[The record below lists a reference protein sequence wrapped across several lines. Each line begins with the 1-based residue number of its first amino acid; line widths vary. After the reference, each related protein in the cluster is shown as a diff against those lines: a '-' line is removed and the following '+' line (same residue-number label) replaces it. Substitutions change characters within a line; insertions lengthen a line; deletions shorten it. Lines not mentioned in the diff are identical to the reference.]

1 MFCKN
6 CGTQIPDDS
15 AVCSN
20 CGTSTAPAKSAEGS
34 FDVNALV
41 KKVTGNKYFIPAV
54 AGVAALL
61 VIILLVS
68 TLGGNAK
75 VKPIEN
81 FFKGM
86 VAGDAEKALSAIPEE
101 ILEYYDEEYDVDLE
115 DYFDDSIDD
124 LIDELE
130 DEYGKK
136 LKVKVKVVDKEKL
149 DEDDLKDLADALKDD
164 YDLSKR
170 DVKEAWELECEIFIS
185 GKEDEDS
192 EDLEAIVF
200 KYQGKWY
207 LSPTDFFGA
216 W

>member
-6 CGTQIPDDS
+6 CGAQIPDDS

-75 VKPIEN
+75 VKPIKNYYNSILNEDLDK
-81 FFKGM
+81 F
-86 VAGDAEKALSAIPEE
+86 LSLFPEE
-101 ILEYYDEEYDVDLE
+101 VIEYKEDWYDDYEEYVEDSLE
-115 DYFDDSIDD
+115 GTIEYW
-124 LIDELE
+124 E
-130 DEYGKK
+130 DEYGKNLK
-136 LKVKVKVVDKEKL
+136 NKVKVNDNEKM
-149 DEDDLKDLADALKDD
+149 DEDDLDDLKDLLKDN
-164 YDLSKR
+164 YDLSKKS
-170 DVKEAWELECEIFIS
+170 VTEAWEIECDITFA
-185 GKEDEDS
+185 GKDDEDT
-192 EDLEAIVF
+192 DDYDFVVF
-200 KYQGKWY
+200 KYEGKWY
-207 LSPTDFFGA
+207 LHPSYA
-216 W
+216 R

>member
-6 CGTQIPDDS
+6 CGAQIPDDS

-75 VKPIEN
+75 VKPVKTYWSSIL
-81 FFKGM
+81 
-86 VAGDAEKALSAIPEE
+86 AEDYDKLMSVFPEE
-101 ILEYYDEEYDVDLE
+101 VVEYNEDNHWYGDYEEYVENYIESTIGDW
-115 DYFDDSIDD
+115 
-124 LIDELE
+124 E
-130 DEYGKK
+130 DEYGKDLKIKIK
-136 LKVKVKVVDKEKL
+136 LTDKEKL
-149 DEDDLKDLADALKDD
+149 DEDDLDDLKDD
-164 YDLSKR
+164 LKDIYDISKK
-170 DVKEAWELECEIFIS
+170 DIKEAWELEFDITIK
-185 GKEDEDS
+185 GKEDNDTDDFE
-192 EDLEAIVF
+192 LIVF
-200 KYQGKWY
+200 KYAGKWY
-207 LSPTDFFGA
+207 LQPTFA
-216 W
+216 P